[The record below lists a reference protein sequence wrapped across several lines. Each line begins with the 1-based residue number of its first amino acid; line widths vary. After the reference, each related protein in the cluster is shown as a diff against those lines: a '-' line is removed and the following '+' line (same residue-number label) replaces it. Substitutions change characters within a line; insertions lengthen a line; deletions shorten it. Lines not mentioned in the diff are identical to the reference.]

1 MKIMR
6 MPRTIHILSGLVI
19 AFCVQFAQPVSNAFS
34 PEEEARI
41 VEQGLDHFYN
51 HEFMDAIQ
59 YFERLRDGDPER
71 ARWQNYVGM
80 GYFYEQ
86 LNEAGSLE
94 SDLFGASNRFFKK
107 NITPDPALS
116 RPFLTANQLA
126 IEACETGL
134 EEDHQDQESLYSC
147 GVAYAARSAY
157 QGLIERSLIGALASA
172 RKANNF
178 HTQLLDLDERHYDA
192 YLIPGLYDFVTGS
205 LPRAARFLFFFAGL
219 NGDKQRGIRLIEVVS
234 KWGVSSRHD
243 ARILLTVAYR
253 REKRYA
259 DARQVIGTLA
269 ETFPRNYIFPLEV
282 ASLHRAADEI
292 PEAISGYENVLRKAL
307 QGAPGFDRAPVAR
320 IHFELGVLYQDED
333 DPETARRHFEQVAGS
348 AGVTDELAEES
359 RLNIT
364 RIEQELRQRQEQA
377 GDL

>member
-1 MKIMR
+1 M
-6 MPRTIHILSGLVI
+6 
-19 AFCVQFAQPVSNAFS
+19 
-34 PEEEARI
+34 
-41 VEQGLDHFYN
+41 
-51 HEFMDAIQ
+51 
-59 YFERLRDGDPER
+59 
-71 ARWQNYVGM
+71 
-80 GYFYEQ
+80 
-86 LNEAGSLE
+86 
-94 SDLFGASNRFFKK
+94 
-107 NITPDPALS
+107 
-116 RPFLTANQLA
+116 
-126 IEACETGL
+126 
-134 EEDHQDQESLYSC
+134 
-147 GVAYAARSAY
+147 
-157 QGLIERSLIGALASA
+157 
-172 RKANNF
+172 
-178 HTQLLDLDERHYDA
+178 
-192 YLIPGLYDFVTGS
+192 
-205 LPRAARFLFFFAGL
+205 FFFAGL